1 MLVQD
6 KRVSF
11 VFDQLSCISSVSTT
25 DRYLR
30 DLENQFGDHGS
41 LRYTVIDLGVDSLG
55 EFARQAQF
63 QQIVMVMITCNYRV
77 R

>member
-1 MLVQD
+1 MP
-6 KRVSF
+6 
-11 VFDQLSCISSVSTT
+11 TT

-63 QQIVMVMITCNYRV
+63 QQIAMVMITCNYRV